1 MVVRVGP
8 SRRGTM
14 SERALL
20 LVVAKAATLTFG
32 TLLTYFSYRAYR
44 RTNSGA
50 LRALTV
56 GIGLVTTGA
65 ILGGGLHQLAGF
77 PLRTS
82 VTVQSVF
89 TAAGFAF
96 LTYSLYTEPSPER
109 SPEPVGRSGGHE
121 NG

>member
-1 MVVRVGP
+1 MLEQ
-8 SRRGTM
+8 T
-14 SERALL
+14 LL

-56 GIGLVTTGA
+56 GIGLVTAGA
-65 ILGGGLHQLAGF
+65 ILGGALHQIADL
-77 PLRTS
+77 PLELS
-82 VTVQSVF
+82 VSVQSVF
-89 TAAGFAF
+89 TAAGFAV
-96 LTYSLYTEPSPER
+96 LTYSLYTEGTHER
-109 SPEPVGRSGGHE
+109 TPEPVGRSGGHG